1 VPLPRNL
8 LRFAACGFVL
18 AALALESA
26 RAGRLL
32 GANRRL
38 RAVEITSLRAAQ
50 LGKQGEPLLRVNL
63 AVLRE
68 AERMDPAEIGLLVAR
83 GSVYY
88 LLGRMEDA
96 VAGYQDA
103 LRLEPRPEIYLNLG
117 RALAA
122 LGRRAESDAAVE
134 RAVRLD
140 RRLASQRPG

>member
-8 LRFAACGFVL
+8 PGLALCALVL
-18 AALALESA
+18 AALAFESA

-50 LGKQGEPLLRVNL
+50 LGKQGEALLRANL
-63 AVLRE
+63 AVLRDG
-68 AERMDPAEIGLLVAR
+68 ERMDPAEIGLRMAR
-83 GSVYY
+83 GSVHY
-88 LLGRMEDA
+88 LLGRMDDA

-134 RAVRLD
+134 RAIRLD

>member
-1 VPLPRNL
+1 MPRNRTVL
-8 LRFAACGFVL
+8 GLALCGLAL
-18 AALALESA
+18 AALGLETA

-50 LGKQGEPLLRVNL
+50 LGKQGEPLLLANL
-63 AVLRE
+63 TVLRDG
-68 AERMDPAEIGLLVAR
+68 ERMDPAEIGLRMAR

-96 VAGYQDA
+96 VSGYQDA

-122 LGRRAESDAAVE
+122 LGRRAESDAAVA
-134 RAVRLD
+134 RAIRLD
-140 RRLASQRPG
+140 SRLASQRPG